1 MLPQYFKFYRWT
13 LTSSLQMII
22 KVVMFLINKLK
33 KMVNCEG
40 KTINIFSRMRT
51 ETWTTRSPCFLAR
64 LKKNWR
70 IKHLGRC
77 AKLNSLSEVHE
88 MVESYFFG
96 LAIRVSIATCIQSLA
111 GLYMHSL
118 YLVTHCLKACK

>member
-1 MLPQYFKFYRWT
+1 
-13 LTSSLQMII
+13 MII

-40 KTINIFSRMRT
+40 KTIKI
-51 ETWTTRSPCFLAR
+51 
-64 LKKNWR
+64 KN
-70 IKHLGRC
+70 LGRC
-77 AKLNSLSEVHE
+77 AKLNSVSEVHE

-96 LAIRVSIATCIQSLA
+96 LATRVSIATCIQSLA